1 MDQLT
6 PGYYRMHFG
15 VGGYFASQGK
25 DTFYPYAEVDM
36 ICDYLIEL
44 VDCPDFST
52 SYQIVFEVTDTTFHY
67 HIPLILS
74 PYGYSTYR
82 GN

>member
-1 MDQLT
+1 
-6 PGYYRMHFG
+6 MHFG

-25 DTFYPYAEVDM
+25 DTFYPYAEVE
-36 ICDYLIEL
+36 ICNYLYDL
-44 VDCPDFST
+44 VDCSDLSM
-52 SYQIVFEVTDTTFHY
+52 SYQIVFEVTDTAFHY
-67 HIPLILS
+67 HIPLILG